1 MAKRIDPNSLTIDAK
16 KILEKASIQDR
27 RDILANPA
35 AQSFLAKL
43 TPTEYAKLFPFARQL
58 PDIGK
63 AMSGGTTTAPG
74 GGTIS
79 PPGGGAAPSA
89 TPTPSGKG
97 AVPSAPQYVKPQASS
112 NAQQN
117 SFLEFL
123 NRMNVQQTT
132 KVASGPLISD
142 EKGYVN
148 PNQLRSYIINKVQN
162 SSLVGYVPPD
172 GEKYGITKGTAQEW
186 ANYLTGLAKH
196 ESDLKTST
204 HGDIGSFGGH
214 GSRGLFQLS
223 PQDALTY
230 RIQNSPFSYEQL
242 QDPSLNTDVA
252 IKIHEYWLREKGK
265 GIFNGPG
272 RYWGPISLE
281 GWTPG
286 KGRDKSLPWSD
297 WRKQE
302 LDKASQVPQHQ
313 QPGGTQSSAPTG
325 LRPEVGTTKPEEPPQ
340 FKYSRDYVKDQAKG
354 LSQEVI
360 SKLSALQKLHG
371 DFTITSTTGGVQGPG
386 TGHSRGSPHYVGSAV
401 DIRIKDSSNNLLP
414 QEELMR
420 LVENARKAG
429 FNRIGLAGDHLHL
442 DMRPGSFTVFDEGG
456 GKSAF
461 GISSSDLQTRL
472 EQIIPESSTSQVPS
486 ATTQTDIKKPAEYDS
501 WNPTLKKYIE
511 NLPPSVQQQ
520 IFQKAEEL
528 KQNGQDINTYFDTY
542 AKTNNVPMQAAA
554 QATATAIIDSPPGEL
569 PPVNPEGFGVG
580 VIHGQRMTK
589 EAMKQEAQRE
599 DYTTGKI
606 KFTGFDDKDLSA
618 AEFQAGSGNRR
629 GEGFPSIPSGT
640 FSLSPQKTG
649 PVISNYLSRHGI
661 SPTGAFGQV
670 YNVGLPQSPT
680 STGYDPKTGRSRE
693 QIQIHSNVS
702 RDINKL
708 VSSGCLTVSPEEYP
722 RLVENIERA
731 RKASKSGI
739 SLVVQNNPDGTSSF
753 TIMPSARATNP
764 ITVNTAVKN
773 FQQTGNISGVQ
784 TQPPQQQTGTPPTE
798 VLQHNQPVGTQSS
811 APTGL
816 RSEVTPTAPTP
827 SPTMAATPAPV
838 QQAPAPTMAAP
849 PAPVQQAPTA
859 TPAPVQQAP
868 APTMA
873 APPASAPV
881 SEAPPPQENQV
892 KPNAVGGQEQTT
904 ENIGFYDTNTGK
916 TLGTVSRGEVV
927 AVNQSG
933 VADIKPEPRIGEI
946 PQMRQDYQQNNP
958 EPPKS
963 AIAENSAS
971 MRNEATPMPQP
982 TSIVATSQGLFG
994 GISQSSSPDNF
1005 FISESYK
1012 RAMAAYNRF
1021 QTTDRKINPGFDTLF
1036 G

>member
-123 NRMNVQQTT
+123 NRMSGKSNNVPSIGGGGFVGRLSAYSPKRGGDRREGGYESSKKGPDGKNLVRTLADY
-132 KVASGPLISD
+132 ASGAS
-142 EKGYVN
+142 
-148 PNQLRSYIINKVQN
+148 SYITLAGNPSQYGKTYIIPEISFVDKDGNQKTLNNVRAVVHDTGDAFKGAGTDRFDIPIDKDASNRIMNLNHSLWKQQN
-162 SSLVGYVPPD
+162 VRFLP
-172 GEKYGITKGTAQEW
+172 QEQQQYQPE
-186 ANYLTGLAKH
+186 AT
-196 ESDLKTST
+196 
-204 HGDIGSFGGH
+204 
-214 GSRGLFQLS
+214 
-223 PQDALTY
+223 
-230 RIQNSPFSYEQL
+230 
-242 QDPSLNTDVA
+242 
-252 IKIHEYWLREKGK
+252 
-265 GIFNGPG
+265 
-272 RYWGPISLE
+272 
-281 GWTPG
+281 
-286 KGRDKSLPWSD
+286 
-297 WRKQE
+297 
-302 LDKASQVPQHQ
+302 QVPQHQ
-313 QPGGTQSSAPTG
+313 QPVGTQSSAPTG
-325 LRPEVGTTKPEEPPQ
+325 LRRETQ
-340 FKYSRDYVKDQAKG
+340 
-354 LSQEVI
+354 I
-360 SKLSALQKLHG
+360 SKSETGISTEEQLMQQSRNVRGFSYADRQRGGGECVKGSQGVLGALLG
-371 DFTITSTTGGVQGPG
+371 DHKTFSQQIGHKAAGSMSLGGGNDYLNNTGYFTAPTGMSNEYLNDKSQWRIGDTIVAQGGPASGLGHIQVWNGKSWVSDFRQSGVLPGYSNYTLYRLNNQGLQRINPDYIKNMDG
-386 TGHSRGSPHYVGSAV
+386 TGATKSFMATNNISIGQGS
-401 DIRIKDSSNNLLP
+401 DIGTS
-414 QEELMR
+414 
-420 LVENARKAG
+420 VEAS
-429 FNRIGLAGDHLHL
+429 
-442 DMRPGSFTVFDEGG
+442 PS
-456 GKSAF
+456 
-461 GISSSDLQTRL
+461 
-472 EQIIPESSTSQVPS
+472 S
-486 ATTQTDIKKPAEYDS
+486 ATPLQTDIKKPAEYDS
-501 WNPTLKKYIE
+501 WNPNLKKYIE

-680 STGYDPKTGRSRE
+680 STGYDPKTRRSRE
-693 QIQIHSNVS
+693 QIQIHSNVTK
-702 RDINKL
+702 DIDKL

-816 RSEVTPTAPTP
+816 RREVTPTAPTP
-827 SPTMAATPAPV
+827 SPTTAAPPAPV
-838 QQAPAPTMAAP
+838 QQVPTP
-849 PAPVQQAPTA
+849 PTPVQQVPTPPTPVQQAPTA

-868 APTMA
+868 TA
-873 APPASAPV
+873 
-881 SEAPPPQENQV
+881 
-892 KPNAVGGQEQTT
+892 
-904 ENIGFYDTNTGK
+904 
-916 TLGTVSRGEVV
+916 
-927 AVNQSG
+927 
-933 VADIKPEPRIGEI
+933 
-946 PQMRQDYQQNNP
+946 
-958 EPPKS
+958 
-963 AIAENSAS
+963 
-971 MRNEATPMPQP
+971 
-982 TSIVATSQGLFG
+982 
-994 GISQSSSPDNF
+994 
-1005 FISESYK
+1005 
-1012 RAMAAYNRF
+1012 
-1021 QTTDRKINPGFDTLF
+1021 DRKSTRLNSSH
-1036 G
+1036 

>member
-123 NRMNVQQTT
+123 NRMSGKSDNVPSIGGGGFVGRLSAYSPKRGGDRMEGGYESSKKGPDGKNLVRTLADY
-132 KVASGPLISD
+132 ASGAS
-142 EKGYVN
+142 
-148 PNQLRSYIINKVQN
+148 SYITLAGNPSQYGKTYIIPEISFVDKDGNQKTLNNVRAVVHDTGDAFKGAGTDRFDIPIDKDASKRIMNLNHSLWKQQN
-162 SSLVGYVPPD
+162 VRFLP
-172 GEKYGITKGTAQEW
+172 QEQQQYQPE
-186 ANYLTGLAKH
+186 AT
-196 ESDLKTST
+196 
-204 HGDIGSFGGH
+204 
-214 GSRGLFQLS
+214 
-223 PQDALTY
+223 
-230 RIQNSPFSYEQL
+230 
-242 QDPSLNTDVA
+242 
-252 IKIHEYWLREKGK
+252 
-265 GIFNGPG
+265 
-272 RYWGPISLE
+272 
-281 GWTPG
+281 
-286 KGRDKSLPWSD
+286 
-297 WRKQE
+297 
-302 LDKASQVPQHQ
+302 QVPQHQ

-340 FKYSRDYVKDQAKG
+340 FKYSENYVKDQAKG

-456 GKSAF
+456 GKSVF
-461 GISSSDLQTRL
+461 GISSSDLKTRL

-580 VIHGQRMTK
+580 VIHGQRMTD

-640 FSLSPQKTG
+640 FSLSPQSTG
-649 PVISNYLSRHGI
+649 PRISNYLSRHGI
-661 SPTGAFGQV
+661 SPTGAYGQV
-670 YNVGLPQSPT
+670 YNVGLPQSPI
-680 STGYDPKTGRSRE
+680 STGYDPKTRRSRIG
-693 QIQIHSNVS
+693 IQIHSNVS
-702 RDINKL
+702 KDIDKL

-816 RSEVTPTAPTP
+816 RPEVTPIAPVPTPTTAAPPAPTP
-827 SPTMAATPAPV
+827 V
-838 QQAPAPTMAAP
+838 QQAPTMAAP
-849 PAPVQQAPTA
+849 TAPVQQAPTP
-859 TPAPVQQAP
+859 PAPTPPAPAP
-868 APTMA
+868 APTTA
-873 APPASAPV
+873 APPAPV

-958 EPPKS
+958 EPPKP

>member
-79 PPGGGAAPSA
+79 PPGVGAAPSA

-123 NRMNVQQTT
+123 NRMSGKSNNVPSIGGGGFVGRLSAYSPKRGGDRMEGGYESSKKGPDGKNLVRTLADY
-132 KVASGPLISD
+132 ASGAS
-142 EKGYVN
+142 
-148 PNQLRSYIINKVQN
+148 SYITLAGNPSQYGKTYIIPEISFVDKDGNQKTLNNVRAVVHDTGGAFKGAGTDRFDIPIDKDASNRIMNLNHSLWKQQN
-162 SSLVGYVPPD
+162 VRFLP
-172 GEKYGITKGTAQEW
+172 QEQQQYQPE
-186 ANYLTGLAKH
+186 AT
-196 ESDLKTST
+196 
-204 HGDIGSFGGH
+204 
-214 GSRGLFQLS
+214 
-223 PQDALTY
+223 
-230 RIQNSPFSYEQL
+230 
-242 QDPSLNTDVA
+242 
-252 IKIHEYWLREKGK
+252 
-265 GIFNGPG
+265 
-272 RYWGPISLE
+272 
-281 GWTPG
+281 
-286 KGRDKSLPWSD
+286 
-297 WRKQE
+297 
-302 LDKASQVPQHQ
+302 QVPQHQ

-325 LRPEVGTTKPEEPPQ
+325 LRPGTAPQQPEQVAPIVAAGKALKDIGLRVSEHPEFGGVEPVHKGRGHYEGRAFDLNVGKGMTEAEDKTFGPIFDKISSWAKSHGYNVIWRSSGHYNHMHIEAPDGMANRPHFTKTEINQLINQFSPEEREAWKKQ
-340 FKYSRDYVKDQAKG
+340 MGVDLNEYVKSETQ
-354 LSQEVI
+354 
-360 SKLSALQKLHG
+360 
-371 DFTITSTTGGVQGPG
+371 
-386 TGHSRGSPHYVGSAV
+386 
-401 DIRIKDSSNNLLP
+401 
-414 QEELMR
+414 
-420 LVENARKAG
+420 
-429 FNRIGLAGDHLHL
+429 
-442 DMRPGSFTVFDEGG
+442 
-456 GKSAF
+456 
-461 GISSSDLQTRL
+461 DLQA
-472 EQIIPESSTSQVPS
+472 SDNGV
-486 ATTQTDIKKPAEYDS
+486 KKPSEYDS
-501 WNPTLKKYIE
+501 WNPNLKKYIE

-693 QIQIHSNVS
+693 QIQIHSNVTK
-702 RDINKL
+702 DIDKL

-816 RSEVTPTAPTP
+816 RREVTPIAPVPTP
-827 SPTMAATPAPV
+827 TT
-838 QQAPAPTMAAP
+838 AAP
-849 PAPVQQAPTA
+849 PAPVQQAPTMA
-859 TPAPVQQAP
+859 APPAPAPVQQ
-868 APTMA
+868 
-873 APPASAPV
+873 
-881 SEAPPPQENQV
+881 APPPQENQV